1 MDQSAPFTVAKGT
14 TLTTLAGGFLW
25 AIRGTVKG
33 VPALGL
39 YASSAALS
47 SGIAGVTFFSIREY
61 LISPLFV
68 STFNA
73 NQYVRQRQ
81 ARVIGVDVSEEPLP
95 SPTFGEMRFTHVP
108 DTTVSGAIAGAL
120 LTSWKSGYRRALPG
134 AVTSALFCATL
145 QLIGNEL
152 GVQRVKYVSGRQ
164 ISNQTA
170 QAVDNS
176 PSESWTQLL
185 FRSIGFQRVAQ
196 DEYLSRLKRERDAYL
211 ARIAELEKQIEEEKR
226 RES

>member
-1 MDQSAPFTVAKGT
+1 MDQSAPLTVAKGT

-25 AIRGTVKG
+25 GIHGTVKG

-47 SGIAGVTFFSIREY
+47 SGIAGVTFFGIREY

-68 STFNA
+68 STFNT
-73 NQYVRQRQ
+73 NQHIRQRR
-81 ARVIGVDVSEEPLP
+81 ARSSDANAPVEPLSP
-95 SPTFGEMRFTHVP
+95 PTFGEMRFTRIP
-108 DTTVSGAIAGAL
+108 DTATSGAIAGAL
-120 LTSWKSGYRRALPG
+120 LSSWKFGYRRALPG

-152 GVQRVKYVSGRQ
+152 GVQRVKYISRRQ
-164 ISNQTA
+164 TPNQTTPA
-170 QAVDNS
+170 AEGS

-211 ARIAELEKQIEEEKR
+211 VRIAELEKRAEEEKR
-226 RES
+226 KES